1 MKAQQGGEAGA
12 DRRQQHSNGVRNIQ
26 CSSVSC
32 VCLAPPWRAM
42 VKAWRSAK
50 ARRAQTVDKQ
60 QAQQQSLATQLVP
73 IFPNLRLFR
82 PTLAGDGERLAQRE
96 GQARADSGQ
105 AAGPASLRRLFE
117 FVFSPPSQLCAPTLA
132 GDGEGLAQHKGQ
144 ARAHRAQQRAQQ
156 LLRGG
161 AGDALR
167 RSRRRLV
174 GGNAARLERQQQ
186 VGRTLPWHCG
196 KR

>member
-1 MKAQQGGEAGA
+1 
-12 DRRQQHSNGVRNIQ
+12 V
-26 CSSVSC
+26 
-32 VCLAPPWRAM
+32 
-42 VKAWRSAK
+42 
-50 ARRAQTVDKQ
+50 QTVD
-60 QAQQQSLATQLVP
+60 SSTLALEWGSKHSMFKCVVC
-73 IFPNLRLFR
+73 LSR
-82 PTLAGDGERLAQRE
+82 PTLA
-96 GQARADSGQ
+96 
-105 AAGPASLRRLFE
+105 
-117 FVFSPPSQLCAPTLA
+117 C
-132 GDGEGLAQHKGQ
+132 DGEGLAQHEGQ

-186 VGRTLPWHCG
+186 VGRTLPRHCG